1 MSFSPLDPH
10 GDPFPRQQQAHASY
24 ISSQH
29 YSEARQSPFLGVPR
43 DSPLQ
48 GPPHSPNF
56 QKPPTSSHLRYD
68 SGQTYGNSYN
78 EASPPYT
85 PADSWRPPPLG
96 VPRDRLLQGPPHN
109 SYHPNYQKPPTS
121 SHLRSSHDSGQT
133 YGGSYNEASPPYT
146 SSDSW
151 RPPPLGVPR
160 DGLLQ
165 GPPHNSY
172 HPNSQKPPTPS
183 HLRSSHSRRSGF
195 PQNQYSE
202 SWRDDESE
210 EDEHQAAHPARY
222 SPSRGSVP
230 TAAAANMHNERLK
243 EKCPP
248 SLDHTGLNFQGT
260 NPPHARVPSTQP
272 PVSNDVPRKAAEP
285 KTKNSKRTD
294 VHPLE
299 APNKTDGPPTSLT
312 TEQYRRIGVGVD
324 LYPGRFKANLW
335 LAHAFVYTTCMISEL
350 STFRFQNDTKQSTRT
365 HQG

>member
-96 VPRDRLLQGPPHN
+96 VPRDR
-109 SYHPNYQKPPTS
+109 
-121 SHLRSSHDSGQT
+121 
-133 YGGSYNEASPPYT
+133 
-146 SSDSW
+146 
-151 RPPPLGVPR
+151 
-160 DGLLQ
+160 LLQ